1 MAGGTVKFRHLSR
14 DSAARQ
20 ALLRGLV
27 TQLVQYEH
35 LHTTYAK
42 AKEAQRMAEK
52 LITLAKRNN
61 EPGRRS
67 AQAMLYTPDKLLPK
81 LMGELRNRYLNREGG
96 YTRVVRT
103 EPKNI
108 YDQGESAILEFVD
121 GPKDSRFM
129 MTAKTVARDRAL
141 GRPTTAVTGLNIK
154 KVTQFRGK
162 EEFESMVQ
170 KFMQMESTVQ
180 GKPNATEAELDEEYD
195 YEVEGEDMAQRE
207 SKAAKKLGPEIVP
220 DKVKSAH
227 ARTTR

>member
-67 AQAMLYTPDKLLPK
+67 AQAMLYVRASLP
-81 LMGELRNRYLNREGG
+81 
-96 YTRVVRT
+96 
-103 EPKNI
+103 
-108 YDQGESAILEFVD
+108 A
-121 GPKDSRFM
+121 
-129 MTAKTVARDRAL
+129 
-141 GRPTTAVTGLNIK
+141 
-154 KVTQFRGK
+154 
-162 EEFESMVQ
+162 
-170 KFMQMESTVQ
+170 
-180 GKPNATEAELDEEYD
+180 AT
-195 YEVEGEDMAQRE
+195 
-207 SKAAKKLGPEIVP
+207 
-220 DKVKSAH
+220 
-227 ARTTR
+227 